1 MTVTL
6 VFVARFIHLF
16 FSHLV
21 LCVTRWWPVRSQEK
35 SSGWKMSSAC
45 LKYLKVH
52 GCFCFYKFSPNR
64 CFRKFLHYEIGLTAH
79 WHFFSFFVHK
89 KKHTQETS
97 FMSFALPEINRRIN
111 EMQNKMKVRNFSEQ
125 EKRSWSCVFVFSGMC
140 WIVCYRQTMQRE
152 CELRMEF
159 QNRNYGELKN
169 VPFLFNCTRI
179 TCYNL

>member
-1 MTVTL
+1 M
-6 VFVARFIHLF
+6 
-16 FSHLV
+16 
-21 LCVTRWWPVRSQEK
+21 TRWWPVRSCEK

-64 CFRKFLHYEIGLTAH
+64 CFRKFLHYEIGLTALTLLL
-79 WHFFSFFVHK
+79 FLCSHK
-89 KKHTQETS
+89 NTQETS
-97 FMSFALPEINRRIN
+97 FMSFVLPEINRRIN

-125 EKRSWSCVFVFSGMC
+125 EKRSWSVFVFSGMC

-159 QNRNYGELKN
+159 QDRNYGELN
-169 VPFLFNCTRI
+169 VQFLINCTRI